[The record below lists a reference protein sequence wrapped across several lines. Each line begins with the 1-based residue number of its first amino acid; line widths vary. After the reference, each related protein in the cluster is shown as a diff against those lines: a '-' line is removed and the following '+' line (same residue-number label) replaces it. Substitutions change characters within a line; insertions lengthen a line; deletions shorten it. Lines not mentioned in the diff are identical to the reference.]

1 MTTLKQI
8 YANHLKTVF
17 EQWKQ
22 RVREDRKIQSSK
34 TLGESAL
41 GDSIPKVL
49 EAIAM
54 ALTFDWDDDFDE
66 FVEASLEHGRVRFQ
80 QGFDAREVAREYRLL
95 RQTIFDNLEQPLL
108 RLSPQEQYRSVRL
121 IDAVLDE
128 AIAQCF
134 KQFLQEQIQDV
145 ESVRQQ
151 QLINNQEIAR
161 LLQLNQENFSFLAH
175 EIKNPLTAI
184 MGHAQMLLAQQQAK
198 GVEDPLSFKHIE
210 RVLRSSRQLLQ
221 LVNDALEISRSTT
234 GQKQLQLVSVEVETT
249 IRSCV
254 SLMEPLAKAKE
265 LEIKIDLDNSP
276 KTIITDV
283 TCLSQIITNL
293 FSNAVRY
300 TDQGGVEIE
309 CILLSDDQWL
319 LSVTDTGIG
328 IPDDEQQLIFEP
340 FTRASSNTS
349 KYRDG
354 STGLG
359 LTIVAQQVKQLQG
372 EIKVFSSIG
381 EGSRF
386 EAIFPLEV
394 KSVIS
399 NQ

>member
-8 YANHLKTVF
+8 YANHLEKVF

-34 TLGESAL
+34 NLDETEL

-49 EAIAM
+49 AAIAM
-54 ALTFDWDDDFDE
+54 ALTCDCDDDFDE
-66 FVEASLEHGRVRFQ
+66 FVEASLEHGRVRFK
-80 QGFDAREVAREYRLL
+80 QGFDVREVAREYRLL
-95 RQTIFDNLEQPLL
+95 RQTIFDNLETPLL
-108 RLSPQEQYRSVRL
+108 RLSPTEQYRAVRL

-134 KQFLQEQIQDV
+134 RQFLEEQIKGV
-145 ESVRQQ
+145 ESLHQQ
-151 QLINNQEIAR
+151 QLINNQEIGR
-161 LLQLNQENFSFLAH
+161 LLRLNQENFSFLAH

-184 MGHAQMLLAQQQAK
+184 MGHAQLLLVQQQAK

-221 LVNDALEISRSTT
+221 LVNDALEISQSTT
-234 GQKQLQLVSVEVETT
+234 GQKKLQLVTVEVKTV
-249 IRSCV
+249 INSCV
-254 SLMEPLAKAKE
+254 SLMEPLAKAKQ
-265 LEIKIDLDNSP
+265 LEIKVNTEKAP
-276 KTIITDV
+276 EKITTDI

-293 FSNAVRY
+293 VSNAVRY
-300 TDQGGVEIE
+300 TDQGVVEIE
-309 CILLSDDQWL
+309 SILLPSEQWL
-319 LSVTDTGIG
+319 LAVSDTGIG
-328 IPDDEQQLIFEP
+328 IPDDEQTLIFEP

-386 EAIFPLEV
+386 EATFPLEV
-394 KSVIS
+394 K
-399 NQ
+399 

>member
-8 YANHLKTVF
+8 YANHLKQVF

-34 TLGESAL
+34 TLDESAL

-54 ALTFDWDDDFDE
+54 ALTCDCDDDFDQ
-66 FVEASLEHGRVRFQ
+66 FVEASLEHGRVRFK
-80 QGFDAREVAREYRLL
+80 QGFDVREVAREYRLL
-95 RQTIFDNLEQPLL
+95 RQTIFDNLESPLL
-108 RLSPQEQYRSVRL
+108 RLSPQEQYRAVRL
-121 IDAVLDE
+121 IDAILDE

-134 KQFLQEQIQDV
+134 RQFLQEQIQGV
-145 ESVRQQ
+145 ESLRQQ

-161 LLQLNQENFSFLAH
+161 LLRLNQENFSFLAH

-184 MGHAQMLLAQQQAK
+184 MGHAQLLLVQQQAK

-221 LVNDALEISRSTT
+221 LVNDALEISQSTT
-234 GQKQLQLVSVEVETT
+234 GQKKLQLVQVEVKT
-249 IRSCV
+249 IINSCI
-254 SLMEPLAKAKE
+254 SLMEPLAKAKD
-265 LEIKIDLDNSP
+265 LEIKVDTVQAP
-276 KTIITDV
+276 QTITTDV

-293 FSNAVRY
+293 VSNAVRY
-300 TDQGGVEIE
+300 TDQGVVEIE
-309 CILLSDDQWL
+309 CISLPQERWL

-328 IPDDEQQLIFEP
+328 IPDDEQNLIFEP

-386 EAIFPLEV
+386 EATFPEQV
-394 KSVIS
+394 KD
-399 NQ
+399 